1 MNKEERFVSFFQS
14 PSTGQRKAVIWKD
27 LPRNKIDLKYEVVK
41 QINENN
47 LPEDMILGDVLR
59 VTVDCVDIIQQWME
73 YKVSIEACHD
83 CAIDSMHYPKKSKID
98 ENGFTTYESNYI

>member
-1 MNKEERFVSFFQS
+1 
-14 PSTGQRKAVIWKD
+14 
-27 LPRNKIDLKYEVVK
+27 
-41 QINENN
+41 
-47 LPEDMILGDVLR
+47 
-59 VTVDCVDIIQQWME
+59 ME